1 MEISSVKSVMVLQ
14 KNKLIWLIFIIIGI
28 STVQIPAIFVGPDL
42 DASGLIALAW
52 IRVNDLQIGQDLVS
66 QFGPLA
72 YLLVQSFVEP
82 SLWFQS
88 LLENIVVHFVFISSI
103 VLLLIKLR
111 VSWKD
116 ILWIALLSITLSN
129 LITQA
134 VNIDEQ
140 LTFSV
145 TIFLYLILTK
155 KIDNKYVIPLL
166 TALAF
171 LLAVESLI
179 KVNISIVS
187 IGVIVAYSLI
197 SVYKREFKKP
207 IIFVSV
213 YIICLFILWISSE
226 QSAENFLNYFIDG
239 LDVSS
244 GYSYA
249 MAINGPLIQT
259 LSALVAI
266 TFLTILFF
274 YSLIKKYSNLT
285 IFYILNILLLYS
297 AYKHAFVR
305 HDGHVLYF
313 YFTYGVF
320 FISMYLIYKYDI
332 PNISKNNLRL
342 VIIGFLI
349 AGSVITVISID
360 VVSPSLTIPKIGQNL
375 SPWSEVPSLIF
386 DESYVTKRTTEHKE
400 SLKSHLFLDE
410 QTIQHIGN
418 KTMDIFP
425 YDIMI
430 PWVYD
435 FNWSPRPMP
444 WSFQVFTP
452 YLDKLNAHHFLNE
465 KESPQSILYSYKSID
480 GRYPLYDEPLT
491 FAAILEN
498 YEYVHTSREYALLSL
513 NSKHNDWGV
522 EEDLGTVESKLG
534 EPIQIPKYDKGYV
547 FAQIDL
553 KFSSIGK
560 IMNIMYKPSQAYI
573 RFQMTDSSY
582 SNEFRFIH
590 GTANDGL
597 FVSQYVGSINEF
609 VSLLSGNVTQDIDKI
624 IIYAD
629 DPLHFEDNIKVKFV
643 GIPAKVILQKSEKI
657 GIPNWDTIKL
667 IQGGSMNIDM
677 VDYKLYSNEDNNIN
691 IKKNMGRYI
700 DIRGWAVDDLARDG
714 KVKTFLVL
722 QNEDD
727 RIILPTH
734 KILRP
739 DVSKFFSV
747 EGYEYGGWETV
758 MDTNEFEHKCYTL
771 SLRIPRINEQ
781 EYFDISGEKS
791 ICFGT

>member
-1 MEISSVKSVMVLQ
+1 MEMTSFKSITTIH
-14 KNKLIWLIFIIIGI
+14 KNKFIWLIFIIIGI
-28 STVQIPAIFVGPDL
+28 STLQIPAIFVGPDL

-52 IRVNDLQIGQDLVS
+52 IRVNDLQIGQDHVS

-88 LLENIVVHFVFISSI
+88 LLENIVIHFVFISSI

-111 VSWKD
+111 ASWKD
-116 ILWIALLSITLSN
+116 VLWIALLSVVLSN
-129 LITQA
+129 VITQA
-134 VNIDEQ
+134 VNIDDQ

-155 KIDNKYVIPLL
+155 RIDNRYVIPLL

-187 IGVIVAYSLI
+187 IGMIVAYSLI
-197 SVYKREFKKP
+197 SAYKREFKKP
-207 IIFVSV
+207 IIFVLS
-213 YIICLFILWISSE
+213 YIICLFILWIGSE
-226 QSAENFLNYFIDG
+226 QSAENFLSYFIDG

-259 LSALVAI
+259 LSAVVAI

-274 YSLIKKYSNLT
+274 YSLIKKYNKLT
-285 IFYILNILLLYS
+285 IFYLLNILLLYS

-313 YFTYGVF
+313 YFTYGIF
-320 FISMYLIYKYDI
+320 FISVYLIYKYDI

-342 VIIGFLI
+342 LIIGFLI
-349 AGSVITVISID
+349 TGSVITVISID
-360 VVSPSLTIPKIGQNL
+360 IVSPRLTIPKIGENL
-375 SPWSEVPSLIF
+375 PPWSEVPSLIF
-386 DESYVTKRTTEHKE
+386 DESYVTQRTTEHRE
-400 SLKSHLFLDE
+400 GLRSHLLLDE

-430 PWVYD
+430 PWIYD

-452 YLDKLNAHHFLNE
+452 YLDKLNAQHFLDE
-465 KESPQSILYSYKSID
+465 DSPHSILYSYKSID
-480 GRYPLYDEPLT
+480 GRYPLYDEPLA
-491 FAAILEN
+491 FAAILKN
-498 YEYVHTSREYALLSL
+498 YQYVNTSGEYALLSL
-513 NSKHNDWGV
+513 NAKHSNWEV
-522 EEDLGTVESKLG
+522 EEDLGTIEGKLG
-534 EPIQIPKYDKGYV
+534 EPIQIPRYDKGYV
-547 FAQIDL
+547 FAHVDL
-553 KFSSIGK
+553 KFNYAGK
-560 IMNIMYKPSQAYI
+560 IMNTVYKPSQAYI

-582 SNEFRFIH
+582 SNEFRLIH

-609 VSLLSGNVTQDIDKI
+609 TSLLSGNVTQDIDKI

-629 DPLHFEDNIKVKFV
+629 DPLHFEDKIKVKFV
-643 GIPAKVILQKSEKI
+643 GIPAQVILQTSDKI
-657 GIPNWDTIKL
+657 GIPNWNVMKL

-677 VDYKLYSNEDNNIN
+677 VDYKLYANEGSNIN
-691 IKKNMGRYI
+691 IKKEMGRYI
-700 DIRGWAVDDLARDG
+700 DIRGWAVDDITRDG

-722 QNEDD
+722 QNEDSE
-727 RIILPTH
+727 IILSTH

-747 EGYEYGGWETV
+747 DGYEYGGWETV
-758 MDTNEFEHKCYTL
+758 IDTHEFEHECYAL
-771 SLRIPRINEQ
+771 SLRIPRENGQ
-781 EYFDISGEKS
+781 EYFEISGEKS